1 MNLYP
6 LWRRILGLPASKL
19 GWWSVGL
26 ECVFAALFMLWRGLS
41 EAGYGGGATFFE
53 HPFVAAI
60 VLAATTSAIAGGVTS
75 VVAILRRRER
85 SLLVFLSLLWALFVF
100 LFALGELGGHQ

>member
-1 MNLYP
+1 MNVYP
-6 LWRRILGLPASKL
+6 LWRRIPALPASKL

-53 HPFVAAI
+53 HPLVAAI
-60 VLAATTSAIAGGVTS
+60 ILAATASAIAGGVTS
-75 VVAILRRRER
+75 FIAILRARER
-85 SLLVFLSLLWALFVF
+85 SLLVSLSLFLALFVF